1 MRILIALTA
10 SALLTLSVAGCNQQ
24 EPSSETQAPASATS
38 VATAA
43 PATTAPT
50 TAAPAAAATAQFSV
64 DPAQLQLCDKTMHV
78 GTLTWDATMLPGVHR
93 VEIWLAPRGKEPKLF
108 AKVPAKGTKVT
119 GNWVKAGSTF
129 VLKDVNGGTE
139 LSRIEVAGV
148 ACP

>member
-50 TAAPAAAATAQFSV
+50 TAAPAAATAQFSV

-108 AKVPAKGTKVT
+108 AKLPAKGTKVT